1 MSQVKQLAVED
12 LGREIEALAM
22 AAREASHRLAG
33 LDSGTK
39 NALLE
44 EIARGLEAGQE
55 EILAANLADVE
66 EARLSGIG
74 GALLDRLT
82 LNERRIDDMVQ
93 GVREVKALPDPVG
106 EIEGMWRR
114 PNGLEVGRMRV
125 PLGVVGMVFEAR
137 PNVTV
142 DAAALCLKS
151 GNALI
156 LRGGSEARRS
166 IAVLAG
172 ILKQA
177 LRKCNLPEAAIGLVP
192 VTDRAAVTFLARQ
205 DKYIDVLIARGGEEL
220 IHTLEREATVPL
232 FKHGKG
238 VCHTYVD
245 ARADLEKAAEIVFNA
260 KVQRPGVCNAM
271 ETLLVHQE
279 IAGAF
284 LPGICARLREA
295 GVELRGCEQARTLVP
310 GMQPATEEDW
320 AAEYLAL
327 ILAVR
332 VVPDL
337 DAAIAHIRRYG
348 SLHTEAIVTEDY
360 PNAMRFLRE
369 VDASAVLV
377 NASTR
382 FNDGGQLGLGAEIG
396 ISTQKL
402 HARGPLGLRELTST
416 KFVVL
421 GNGQVRS

>member
-1 MSQVKQLAVED
+1 MAED
-12 LGREIEALAM
+12 LRQEIEKIAM

-33 LDSGTK
+33 LDSETK

-44 EIARGLEAGQE
+44 EMAGGLEEGRE
-55 EILAANLADVE
+55 EVLAANRADVE
-66 EARLSGIG
+66 EAKRSGIG

-82 LNERRIDDMVQ
+82 LDESRVGDMVS
-93 GVREVKALPDPVG
+93 GLREVKALPDPVG
-106 EIEGMWRR
+106 EIEGMQRR
-114 PNGLEVGRMRV
+114 PNGLMVGRMRV
-125 PLGVVGMVFEAR
+125 PLGVIGMVFEAR

-151 GNALI
+151 GNAVI

-166 IAVLAG
+166 NAILATVL
-172 ILKQA
+172 QRA
-177 LRKCNLPEAAIGLVP
+177 LRKYSLPEAAITLIP
-192 VTDRAAVTFLARQ
+192 TTDRAAVTLLARQ
-205 DKYIDVLIARGGEEL
+205 DKYVDVLIARGGEGL
-220 IHTLEREATVPL
+220 IHTLEQEATVPL

-238 VCHTYVD
+238 VCHAFVD
-245 ARADLEKAAEIVFNA
+245 ARADLGKAGEIVFNA

-271 ETLLVHQE
+271 ETLLVHEQ

-284 LPGICARLREA
+284 LPGISARLQKA
-295 GVELRGCEQARTLVP
+295 GVELRGCEKARAIVP
-310 GMQPATEEDW
+310 GMLPAAEEDW

-327 ILAVR
+327 ILAIR

-337 DAAIAHIRRYG
+337 NAAIAHIRRYG

-360 PNAMRFLRE
+360 PSAMRFLRE

-421 GNGQVRS
+421 GNGQIRG